1 MVNAPA
7 RICSIESIKDC
18 DPGLV
23 ELVHS
28 TPRAVFRWI
37 CNHRKG
43 GDSAAVR
50 VNVVFVG
57 MDLEP
62 LEDSSFLMSII
73 RLVDS
78 AGRCLWSS

>member
-1 MVNAPA
+1 M
-7 RICSIESIKDC
+7 
-18 DPGLV
+18 
-23 ELVHS
+23 
-28 TPRAVFRWI
+28 FRWI

-50 VNVVFVG
+50 VNVVFVR

-62 LEDSSFLMSII
+62 LEDSSSLMSIVH
-73 RLVDS
+73 LVDT